1 MYPLNVPLFTSLI
14 RLVSRVE
21 RGALH
26 RAHPLAQAARMQCGP
41 GSYGLLALYLPLFT
55 NLVELDFR
63 WDEKADP
70 RAVPCARVCKF
81 MRAP

>member
-1 MYPLNVPLFTSLI
+1 
-14 RLVSRVE
+14 
-21 RGALH
+21 
-26 RAHPLAQAARMQCGP
+26 MQCGP